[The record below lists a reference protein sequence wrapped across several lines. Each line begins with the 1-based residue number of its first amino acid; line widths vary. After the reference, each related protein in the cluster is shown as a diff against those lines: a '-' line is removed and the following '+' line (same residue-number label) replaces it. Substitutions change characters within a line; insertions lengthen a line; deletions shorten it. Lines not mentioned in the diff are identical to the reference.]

1 MYLETIQLIHVLVLT
16 IFLFCFVSL
25 LFSFATF
32 TITYKLSTSFDN
44 EIDINLRLSIN
55 SSFYVILLPLSSSF
69 LIGNE
74 KVIYFSVFSPKHSN

>member
-32 TITYKLSTSFDN
+32 TIIYKLSTSFDN

>member
-1 MYLETIQLIHVLVLT
+1 MHLETIQLIHVLVLT
-16 IFLFCFVSL
+16 IFLFCFVFL

-32 TITYKLSTSFDN
+32 TIIHKLSTSFDN
-44 EIDINLRLSIN
+44 GTDINLRLSIN

-74 KVIYFSVFSPKHSN
+74 KVIYFSVFPPKHSN